1 MRGHGR
7 FYERALAIREKALGP
22 EHDDTAESL
31 NDLAVLLSNEGDFAG
46 ARLLLKRAL
55 AIRASHVK
63 RSPLGETAFG
73 AHDITL
79 GRDHDLTTDSTR
91 VTADALDALG
101 RTEGANVLRERYG
114 VASSDDP
121 KSS

>member
-1 MRGHGR
+1 VLKAQGDFAGARPL
-7 FYERALAIREKALGP
+7 YERALAIREKTLGP
-22 EHDDTAESL
+22 EHYDTAESL

-55 AIRASHVK
+55 AIGASHVK

-79 GRDHDLTTDSTR
+79 HGTTI
-91 VTADALDALG
+91 
-101 RTEGANVLRERYG
+101 
-114 VASSDDP
+114 
-121 KSS
+121 